1 MKHYDAVVAGG
12 GIIGASIAF
21 ELACAGLSVAVFDA
35 QHPGREASWA
45 SAGMIS
51 PAPESAAMACM
62 QPIALASA
70 RLYPEFIQRVEE
82 HSGRA
87 VGYRKDGALDLLWKG
102 TGQSEIDEILSLHR
116 GAGLRAELLSGPEA
130 REIEPSLTGELHAAI
145 HRPDEASVDNR
156 LLTEATLE
164 AARRKGVEIFPGN
177 GAKALWTDGATCK
190 GLHLQNGRVEA
201 RWTIVAA
208 GCFSANIEGVAA
220 YAPVTPAK
228 GQMMALRSE
237 SVNLKKDLW
246 SGHMY
251 LVPRNDGRIIAGS
264 TVEYE
269 GFDRN
274 VTVAGMKKILSGA
287 ISLVPALES
296 ARIEE
301 TWAGLRPD
309 SQDHL
314 PIIGP
319 TDLDRLLIATGHFRS
334 GILLTPITA
343 QLTCEWVTTK
353 KTSED
358 WTLFSPMRFQQM
370 RRAQSAR
377 SVPSR

>member
-21 ELACAGLSVAVFDA
+21 ELAVEGLSVAVFDA
-35 QHPGREASWA
+35 QTPGREASWA

-51 PAPESAAMACM
+51 PSPESSEMAALL
-62 QPIALASA
+62 PVSLASV

-82 HSGRA
+82 LSGKP
-87 VGYRKDGALDLLWKG
+87 VGYRKDGALDLLLNG
-102 TGQSEIDEILSLHR
+102 TTQTEFDEILALHS
-116 GAGLRAELLSGPEA
+116 GAGLRAEMLSGPEA
-130 REIEPSLTGELHAAI
+130 REIEPALTSELRGAI
-145 HRPDEASVDNR
+145 HRPDEASLDNR
-156 LLTEATLE
+156 LFTEATLE

-177 GAKALWTDGATCK
+177 GAKALWAEGGACK
-190 GLHLQNGRVEA
+190 GLQLQNGRVEA
-201 RWTIVAA
+201 KWTVIAA
-208 GCFSANIEGVAA
+208 GCFSARIEGVAA

-228 GQMMALRSE
+228 GQMMALRCD

-251 LVPRNDGRIIAGS
+251 LVPRHDGRIIAGS

-269 GFDRN
+269 GFDRS
-274 VTVAGMKKILSGA
+274 VTVAGMKKILGGA

-309 SQDHL
+309 TPDHL
-314 PIIGP
+314 PILGP
-319 TDLDRLLIATGHFRS
+319 TDLNGLLIATGHFRS

-343 QLTCEWVTTK
+343 RLVREWVTTQEV
-353 KTSED
+353 SEN
-358 WTLFSPMRFQQM
+358 WAPFSPMRFQQ
-370 RRAQSAR
+370 AR
-377 SVPSR
+377 HGRGA